1 MLEMTGGLGKQ
12 MELKHLT
19 KRYGKNEVVKD
30 VNLTIEKGDFVTI
43 LGPSG
48 AGKSTVLKM
57 ISGFEDISEGQILV
71 DGKDIVDREVSQ
83 RNFGMLF

>member
-48 AGKSTVLKM
+48 RGRARS
-57 ISGFEDISEGQILV
+57 
-71 DGKDIVDREVSQ
+71 
-83 RNFGMLF
+83 